1 MEAAVE
7 ADGYASFAEGSSY
20 THTSRNKFLSYRNS
34 VLANNS
40 AAAPEDDTE
49 TVVIKKTSTNRGTE
63 ENPYVINSFST
74 WKKFSDEMI
83 NDTSSTTWGDGK
95 YYVLAC
101 DLDFSQSTTIRP
113 TIMYSFGGTLYGL
126 GHTIKNYN
134 VVDNPTLDGHKA
146 AGMFR
151 WAPWQG
157 AKQAMITDV
166 NLEYSYSNV
175 WGEAVGAFFGYV
187 GYSSSVTVLNCHTKG
202 TVNRLAG
209 STEVAFVVG
218 GMVGG
223 CWRRTVDDSAF
234 YHGTISIYRCSSQ
247 LTVTMPTSSRIT
259 CVYVGGMIGGK
270 WDWYNLYVYDC
281 YGDVELKVTQSSN
294 VRVVINGCGAILGTG
309 SAGKSAYSADVEIIR
324 CAGKSLYRD
333 ALSSTKWDY
342 GSLFGLYD
350 TEYPTQTGKFFVR
363 DCYVYGTGIT
373 ESDSNTRYFP
383 QPWAIGRIIGNA
395 NLAPTSKSNVDAM
408 NVYFAGDSIADK
420 WKENSMD
427 TVNANNYH
435 GTEVTPTDLWTSA
448 KADTKLHSNI
458 WTKSDLSQSYIYTV
472 ETSPVRNKEFEKPYK
487 IRYYNLK
494 KSGSTFTDEEISSS
508 VSATYTYTTSSLNVS
523 LETSP
528 TAPTASHEFKGWTT
542 DKSGATAPKMSLDVK
557 DFNGDLKVYAVWEIK
572 GVTPVLE
579 QSGGTLNPD
588 TNTYEAESGGTGIN
602 LTAKVGLPAD
612 LNASDY
618 TIVYY
623 WQKNGAIDSSLGTD
637 SRINRSAVGHNGTY
651 SFGYTVTSSSMP
663 LVTAKGVCRQSLK
676 IEITGKSTS
685 MNKFELTS
693 PAYAGALLK
702 NVTFDL
708 VMVDGNTPVSGTA
721 VWQSEN
727 YQIQNGTNRTKV
739 IFTPDDLT
747 TYRRMTLEVEF
758 EATPLTLTFAI
769 PDIRD
774 SDLVVEIEYGQPYS
788 AQEIVEMFE
797 AAYLKKIEEDKTFE
811 ISVNNRTPKL
821 DGVEI
826 DRYNTAFQGALEPKT
841 ITVTF
846 TDPKD
851 YIVNLNYG
859 FENKGETVKVHWN
872 QLISEPNIKR
882 GEEWVLN
889 GWFITENGVLTTEK
903 WDFKTNRVT
912 HDVSLT
918 ASWTQVVLTLTG
930 ITVTPPRNPFTAT
943 ALTPVESLGLTVT
956 ATYSSTVSDEPIVK
970 NIPMRSDTA
979 SDGFV
984 IKVGGIVNGELH
996 VSTTEIVV
1004 DYLDQ
1009 SKTVSITVTP
1019 IDLDGY
1025 RNQINFPICTKDYT
1039 GSPQEIDPLYITQ
1052 LPKELQP
1059 WVADIVITYERGGI
1073 PVDKSEVVGQGTYTA
1088 KASFVMS
1095 DNDHTLSPITT
1106 RFIIS
1111 PPRLEVTVS
1120 WGAAPAGGYSY
1131 NGSVQHPT
1139 ATLTASNGTQLNP
1152 SQFEYVIV
1160 NNSTLS
1166 KSEGRD
1172 AGSYTVNVAF
1182 PESVATIYKF
1192 GEGANT
1198 STTYTINRAKVN
1210 KPVPLASSFEY
1221 TGSEIIFELSGFEE
1235 SYMTF
1240 AEKGRT
1246 GINVG
1251 SYVATVTLDGNH
1263 EWTEG
1268 GQSASYSWT
1277 ITKAKIT
1284 RPSFSEESMEYSGF
1298 EYSLEEQLAGFDPE
1312 KMIMTGGKATKAGSY
1327 TANVT
1332 PSANYTWDGDST
1344 PVKVSWTIT
1353 KAKLLVDWEPNDTY
1367 EAGTR
1372 VNPKV
1377 VRFLGLR
1384 GNDKFDPEADADKVR
1399 YGGDTNKNTVGA
1411 YIVKV
1416 SSLMTDWADNYEID
1430 DLGKGYRIIAQGADP
1445 DDPNNPVVPDPS
1457 NPNGGGNMGNNGG
1470 NMGNTPSEGFILA
1483 LIPIILSGISLVLII
1498 VFAVMTLNY
1507 NSAAKAAT
1515 DKAKRL
1521 AKISYSFAPAGLLA
1535 VTFGLSVS
1543 NWWIIAGVLM
1553 GLALVM
1559 AIVAFTFKGKKRK
1572 ALLMLEEEQE
1582 RVAEE
1587 KELAKEEKAREEQAR
1602 RDNELRMMFASMQQN
1617 YQQPQ
1622 MNYGDMQNMIAST
1635 VSALLPGL
1643 QQQMALPPA
1652 SPDGVYAQPAISAA
1666 AQIEIDGLH
1675 AQIAQQN
1682 AQMAQQRE
1690 MMEQILQNQQ
1700 AQQAAINEALYEEPE
1715 PEDDISWLG
1724 ENDEV
1729 ISLEESYGA
1738 LSDEGKRAYYE
1749 IGSYIMNK
1757 PRTSQNDGRYAVL
1770 FKYRGRT
1777 VFKLA
1782 IKDDAPV
1789 LYYPTGSR
1797 RSEVRVYDAAS
1808 LEVAKSMIDRT
1819 VISVDSRM

>member
-259 CVYVGGMIGGK
+259 GVYVGGMIGGK

-333 ALSSTKWDY
+333 ALSSTNWDY

-557 DFNGDLKVYAVWEIK
+557 DFNGDLKVYAVWEIN

-1559 AIVAFTFKGKKRK
+1559 AIVAFTFNGKKRK